1 MFVYETTYVDT
12 DNNNA
17 VCEALAIEVN
27 NTNQIPTTPDVIV
40 FKSGD
45 NAKVKVGSTVY
56 PAS

>member
-12 DNNNA
+12 DNSNA

-45 NAKVKVGSTVY
+45 NTKVKVGSTVY
-56 PAS
+56 PV